1 LSRYA
6 GAVCKICRREGMKL
20 FLKGE
25 RCFTDKCA
33 IEQREYPPG
42 QHGQGRVRTTEYR
55 IHLREKQKVRY
66 TYGVSEA
73 QFRKY
78 YDMAKRRKGVTGEQ
92 LLQLLERRLDNIVYR
107 LGFSQSRNGARQ
119 LISHGH
125 ITVNGHKVNIPSF
138 LVDAGDEVEV
148 KEKSKKLDVIG
159 ASLENR
165 EQRGFSEWLEV
176 DKDAK
181 KGKVKALPE
190 RKDMPMSV
198 QETLIIEYYS
208 R

>member
-1 LSRYA
+1 MSRYT
-6 GAVCKICRREGMKL
+6 GPVCKICRREGMKL

-55 IHLREKQKVRY
+55 VHLREKQKVRS

-73 QFRKY
+73 QFKRY
-78 YDMAKRRKGVTGEQ
+78 YDMARSHRGVTGEL

-107 LGFSQSRNGARQ
+107 LGFSPSRNGARQ
-119 LISHGH
+119 LITHGH
-125 ITVNGHKVNIPSF
+125 ITVNSRKVNVPSF
-138 LVDAGDEVEV
+138 LVNAGDTIEV
-148 KEKSKKLDVIG
+148 KEKSKKLNAINS
-159 ASLENR
+159 SLENR
-165 EQRGFSEWLEV
+165 EQRGWTEWLEM

-190 RKDMPMSV
+190 RKDMPTTI

-208 R
+208 K

>member
-1 LSRYA
+1 
-6 GAVCKICRREGMKL
+6 MKL

-55 IHLREKQKVRY
+55 VHLREKQKVRS

-73 QFRKY
+73 QFKRY
-78 YDMAKRRKGVTGEQ
+78 YDMARSHRGVTGEL

-107 LGFSQSRNGARQ
+107 LGFSPSRNGARQ
-119 LISHGH
+119 LITHGH
-125 ITVNGHKVNIPSF
+125 ITVNSRKVNVPSF
-138 LVDAGDEVEV
+138 LVNAGDTIEV
-148 KEKSKKLDVIG
+148 KEKSKKLNAINS
-159 ASLENR
+159 SLENR
-165 EQRGFSEWLEV
+165 EQRGWTEWLEM

-190 RKDMPMSV
+190 RKDMPTTI

-208 R
+208 K

>member
-1 LSRYA
+1 MSRYT
-6 GAVCKICRREGMKL
+6 GPVCKICRREGMKL

-73 QFRKY
+73 QFRRY
-78 YDMAKRRKGVTGEQ
+78 YDMAKRRKGVTGEM

-107 LGFSQSRNGARQ
+107 LGFSASRNGARQ
-119 LISHGH
+119 LINHGH

-138 LVDAGDEVEV
+138 LVDAGDEIEV
-148 KEKSKKLDVIG
+148 REKSKKIDAVG
-159 ASLENR
+159 ASLDSR

-176 DKDAK
+176 DKDTK

-208 R
+208 K

>member
-1 LSRYA
+1 LSRYT
-6 GAVCKICRREGMKL
+6 GPVCKICRREGMKL

-73 QFRKY
+73 QFRRY
-78 YDMAKRRKGVTGEQ
+78 YDMAKRRKGVTGEM

-107 LGFSQSRNGARQ
+107 LGFSASRNGARQ
-119 LISHGH
+119 LINHGH

-138 LVDAGDEVEV
+138 LVDAGDEIEV
-148 KEKSKKLDVIG
+148 REKSKKIDAVG
-159 ASLENR
+159 ASLDSR

-176 DKDAK
+176 DKDTK

-208 R
+208 K